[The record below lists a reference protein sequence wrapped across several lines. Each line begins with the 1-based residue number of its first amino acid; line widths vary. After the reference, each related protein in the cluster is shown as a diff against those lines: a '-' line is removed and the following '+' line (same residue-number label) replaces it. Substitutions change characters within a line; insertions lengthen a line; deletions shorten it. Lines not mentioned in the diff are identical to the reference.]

1 MSRRLERLNEQMRRD
16 ISEILRN
23 EVKDPRVGLITV
35 TEARVSSDLSYARL
49 YVRALDGNEEG
60 MLEGLKAAT
69 PYIRRELGKRLSIR
83 HIPELRFEADR
94 ALENALH
101 IEKLLSEVRVPDED
115 PSDADGD
122 EEITGDETADDES
135 DKDDA

>member
-1 MSRRLERLNEQMRRD
+1 MTRRLERLNEQMRRD
-16 ISEILRN
+16 VSEILRS

-49 YVRALDGNEEG
+49 YVRPLDGNEEG

-83 HIPELRFEADR
+83 HIPELRFEPDR
-94 ALENALH
+94 ALEHALH
-101 IEKLLSEVRVPDED
+101 IEKLLSEVRPPER
-115 PSDADGD
+115 D
-122 EEITGDETADDES
+122 EEAETGDESEKDE
-135 DKDDA
+135 D

>member
-16 ISEILRN
+16 VSEILRN

-94 ALENALH
+94 ALQHALH
-101 IEKLLSEVRVPDED
+101 IEKLLSEVLPGNADDTEDE
-115 PSDADGD
+115 
-122 EEITGDETADDES
+122 IDES
-135 DKDDA
+135 DETSDEPESEKDED

>member
-35 TEARVSSDLSYARL
+35 TEARVSSDLSYARM

-83 HIPELRFEADR
+83 HIPELRFEPDR
-94 ALENALH
+94 ALEHALH
-101 IEKLLSEVRVPDED
+101 IEKLLSEVLPGDSDDAEAELEDDVAEDESEKDED
-115 PSDADGD
+115 
-122 EEITGDETADDES
+122 
-135 DKDDA
+135 